1 MIQQSEDVIAV
12 NSEDYKSNIK
22 LIAFL
27 IAFIVLLLTVIFFIK
42 TYADIKQRVI
52 HNMHIEA
59 DRLEKLFSEDLA
71 HTTYIL
77 EMLAK
82 QIKPHHKDYEHIY
95 RILNAYSTNLNIN
108 NMFGWTAFSW
118 TDANHIMRVN
128 SQEGIINRPIDYIYS
143 SNFISEISPNKIHY
157 GTPIRGSISNKE
169 VIPATIGVTN
179 NRGEYIGSIT
189 VGFDIATL
197 TQRLNERK
205 RNEYTNFAIIDKRL
219 RVIIKSQSIIS
230 KIGVKDEYIVSH
242 NLTGMLKKINFFS
255 NNSKEFSYLDMIS
268 GLNYYVKK
276 LDKYPFILLISIAD
290 DEISKNI
297 FSKVLTKFLEIS
309 IFSSF
314 FLCLIISIYK
324 RETWLRTQ
332 AEKASQIAIKAT
344 QSKTDF
350 LAFTAHE
357 IRSPLGFVLTG
368 SEIMQKELLGPIPV
382 SYKDYVN
389 GINLNANLIL
399 DFINDILDESH
410 IAEGHF
416 KIENSINDIESIIEK
431 AIVTNKT
438 RFNDRKIDIITEI
451 NSNIPKLIC
460 DGRRILQAINNI
472 LSNSI
477 KYSKDYTTITISAKI
492 VNEKM
497 YISITD
503 QGIGMSGEEIKIA
516 FTKYGTVRKKNFSF
530 IQSYGLG
537 LPIVKKLIEAH
548 DAELQVSS
556 KVNEGTVVTIIFP
569 KYKLIYNKIKFLGK
583 SAGELK

>member
-1 MIQQSEDVIAV
+1 MIQQSEEVITV

-71 HTTYIL
+71 HTSYIL
-77 EMLAK
+77 EMLTK
-82 QIKPHHKDYEHIY
+82 QIKPNPKDYDNIY
-95 RILNAYSTNLNIN
+95 RILQAYSTNLNIN
-108 NMFGWTAFSW
+108 NMYGWTAFSW
-118 TDANHIMRVN
+118 TDANHVMRVN
-128 SQEGIINRPIDYIYS
+128 SQEGVISRPLDYTYSGTYMAEIVPDTIHYS
-143 SNFISEISPNKIHY
+143 SPIKGAISK
-157 GTPIRGSISNKE
+157 RE
-169 VIPATIGVTN
+169 VITATLGITG
-179 NRGEYIGSIT
+179 NRGEYLGNIM

-219 RVIIKSQSIIS
+219 RVIIKSQPVIS
-230 KIGVKDEYIVSH
+230 KIGIREEYVISH

-255 NNSKEFSYLDMIS
+255 EDTKEFSYLDMIS

-276 LDKYPFILLISIAD
+276 IDSYPFILLISIAD

-314 FLCLIISIYK
+314 FLGLIISIYK

-344 QSKTDF
+344 QSKSDF

-357 IRSPLGFVLTG
+357 LRSPLGFILTG
-368 SEIMQKELLGPIPV
+368 SEIMQKELLGPIPAT
-382 SYKDYVN
+382 YKDYVK

-399 DFINDILDESH
+399 EFINDILDESH
-410 IAEGHF
+410 IAEGNF
-416 KIENSINDIESIIEK
+416 KIENSINDIASIIDK
-431 AIVTNKT
+431 AIITNKT
-438 RFNDRKIDIITEI
+438 RFNDRKIDIVTKID
-451 NSNIPKLIC
+451 NHIPRVIC

-472 LSNSI
+472 VSNSI
-477 KYSKDYTTITISAKI
+477 KYSKDYTTIIISVRI
-492 VNEKM
+492 INGKM
-497 YISITD
+497 HLSISD
-503 QGIGMSGEEIKIA
+503 QGIGMSEEEIKIA

-548 DAELQVSS
+548 DAELQVKSR
-556 KVNEGTVVTIIFP
+556 VNEGTEITIIFP
-569 KYKLIYNKIKFLGK
+569 KYKLIYNKNNKKYF
-583 SAGELK
+583 